1 LAGEN
6 VQERFGIELGIRQ
19 DGAFDIKPRYGGG
32 LFTYSRSMKGN
43 LYYTYF
49 TPKKEILE
57 VCLPIIVT
65 MLMLAGFVFF
75 ILLALAWYLSKRFTS
90 PLNKLEEIMIQSE
103 QGDLSVRM
111 NPRYDDEIG
120 RLGRHFDRMIEKL
133 VLLMEN
139 NKKIEEEKRRDELRI
154 LQLQINPHFLYNT
167 FSSII
172 WLANERQI
180 DEVIDITKSLSLYY
194 RIALSSGY
202 EWISVGDEVL
212 HVRNYINIQQYRYQD
227 EFKFEWELQEGM
239 ENYTILKLVLQPLVE
254 NAIYHGAK
262 TLSDGSAVIGLRG
275 YLLEDVMIFEIS
287 DNGQEMSEEK
297 AEDLN
302 RDLSQNERRGIG
314 TSNVNNRI
322 RLHYGDSYGLRFLRK
337 NGRTIARITIPLK
350 VRE

>member
-1 LAGEN
+1 
-6 VQERFGIELGIRQ
+6 
-19 DGAFDIKPRYGGG
+19 
-32 LFTYSRSMKGN
+32 M
-43 LYYTYF
+43 
-49 TPKKEILE
+49 
-57 VCLPIIVT
+57 
-65 MLMLAGFVFF
+65 
-75 ILLALAWYLSKRFTS
+75 
-90 PLNKLEEIMIQSE
+90 
-103 QGDLSVRM
+103 
-111 NPRYDDEIG
+111 
-120 RLGRHFDRMIEKL
+120 
-133 VLLMEN
+133 
-139 NKKIEEEKRRDELRI
+139 
-154 LQLQINPHFLYNT
+154 
-167 FSSII
+167 
-172 WLANERQI
+172 
-180 DEVIDITKSLSLYY
+180 
-194 RIALSSGY
+194 
-202 EWISVGDEVL
+202 L